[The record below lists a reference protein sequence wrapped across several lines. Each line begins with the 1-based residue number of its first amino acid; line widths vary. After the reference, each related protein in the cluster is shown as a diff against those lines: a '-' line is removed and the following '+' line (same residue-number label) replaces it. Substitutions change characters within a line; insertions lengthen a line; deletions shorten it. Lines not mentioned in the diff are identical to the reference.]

1 MCFLRKRKELER
13 QRDFYQQRFNEIL
26 AKYDEEQKKNAQL
39 ETDNF
44 EQGRTVKELRDEN
57 EVLTK
62 ENKRLSEEN
71 LAKHNIIVEERGKMK
86 NLQKKYER
94 LQKGDQP
101 HTRVKADGKRPAR
114 TCQERDEDNFGHKM
128 PEE

>member
-1 MCFLRKRKELER
+1 MCLFRKKLIQ
-13 QRDFYQQRFNEIL
+13 QRDFYQKRFGEVL
-26 AKYDEEQKKNAQL
+26 QQYDNEQKKNAQL
-39 ETDNF
+39 ELEIRQLKDDMKTAEEKNKALL
-44 EQGRTVKELRDEN
+44 EEN
-57 EVLTK
+57 QK
-62 ENKRLSEEN
+62 LSDEN

>member
-1 MCFLRKRKELER
+1 MCLFRKKLIQ
-13 QRDFYQQRFNEIL
+13 QRDFYQKRFGEVL
-26 AKYDEEQKKNAQL
+26 QQYDNEQKKNAQL
-39 ETDNF
+39 EL
-44 EQGRTVKELRDEN
+44 EIRQLKDEMKTAEEKN
-57 EVLTK
+57 KALLE
-62 ENKRLSEEN
+62 ENQKLSDEN

-94 LQKGDQP
+94 LQKGEQP

-114 TCQERDEDNFGHKM
+114 TNQERDEDNFGHKM

>member
-1 MCFLRKRKELER
+1 MCLLRKRKELER

-44 EQGRTVKELRDEN
+44 EQGRTIKELRDEN

-62 ENKRLSEEN
+62 ENKRLSDEN
-71 LAKHNIIVEERGKMK
+71 LAKHNIITEERGKMK
-86 NLQKKYER
+86 NMQKKLDRLQKKETVSTKVTGGR
-94 LQKGDQP
+94 KP
-101 HTRVKADGKRPAR
+101 TRFEHE
-114 TCQERDEDNFGHKM
+114 ERDEDNFGHKM

>member
-1 MCFLRKRKELER
+1 MCLFRKKLI
-13 QRDFYQQRFNEIL
+13 QHRDFYQKRFGEVL
-26 AKYDEEQKKNAQL
+26 QQYDNEQKKNAQL
-39 ETDNF
+39 ELEIRQLKDDMKTAEEKNKALL
-44 EQGRTVKELRDEN
+44 EEN
-57 EVLTK
+57 QK
-62 ENKRLSEEN
+62 LSDEN

-101 HTRVKADGKRPAR
+101 HTRVKADGKRPVR

>member
-1 MCFLRKRKELER
+1 MCLFRKKLIQ
-13 QRDFYQQRFNEIL
+13 QRDFYQKRFGEVL
-26 AKYDEEQKKNAQL
+26 QQYDNEQKKNAQL
-39 ETDNF
+39 ELEIRQLKDDMKTAEEKNKALL
-44 EQGRTVKELRDEN
+44 EEN
-57 EVLTK
+57 Q
-62 ENKRLSEEN
+62 RLSDEN

-114 TCQERDEDNFGHKM
+114 TYQERDEDNFGHKM

>member
-1 MCFLRKRKELER
+1 MCLFRKKLIQ
-13 QRDFYQQRFNEIL
+13 QRDFYQKRFGEVL
-26 AKYDEEQKKNAQL
+26 QQYDNEQKKNAQL
-39 ETDNF
+39 ELEIRQLKDDMKTAEEKNKALL
-44 EQGRTVKELRDEN
+44 EEN
-57 EVLTK
+57 QK
-62 ENKRLSEEN
+62 LSDEN

-114 TCQERDEDNFGHKM
+114 TYQERYEDNFGHKM